1 MPERDIV
8 TEDFEFRVVRKVVK
22 VAPAMLENYQL
33 ELFMDDLGFKAG
45 PDTEGR
51 YTWSGPEPEVTGFWF
66 YPYNDEYSETHRA
79 KFGDYIIIN
88 GYKDAYVLTAAEF
101 EAENPTAVSAK

>member
-1 MPERDIV
+1 MPQRDIV

-22 VAPAMLENYQL
+22 VSPEMLENYQL

-45 PDTEGR
+45 PDTEGF
-51 YTWSGPEPEVTGFWF
+51 YTWSGPEPTMTGLWF
-66 YPYNDEYSETHRA
+66 YPYGDEYAEMHRA

-88 GYKDAYVLTAAEF
+88 GYKDAYVLTAKEF
-101 EAENPTAVSAK
+101 EAEKPTAVISK